1 MEEEKLSQEIFL
13 KMAHLCSRSEQC
25 SPDVIKKIRELGGN
39 SLTIQMVLERLENEN
54 YLDDRRYVVLYVRE
68 KFRINRWGRVKM
80 HYYLKMKGLN
90 EELIQTGFNE
100 INDEEYVELL
110 IRTMKEKARSIRI
123 TDKYEKMGQVIR
135 FAQGRG
141 FEPGLIHRYLHQVIS

>member
-1 MEEEKLSQEIFL
+1 MEEEKLTQEIFQ

-39 SLTIQMVLERLENEN
+39 SFITQLILERLEKEN
-54 YLDDRRYVVLYVRE
+54 YLNDQRFVTMYVRD
-68 KFRINRWGRVKM
+68 KFKINKWGRVKM

-90 EELIQTGFNE
+90 EELIQSGFNE
-100 INDEEYVELL
+100 INNEEYIELL
-110 IRTMKEKARSIRI
+110 IKTMKEKARSIRI

>member
-1 MEEEKLSQEIFL
+1 MEEEKLAQEIFQ

-25 SPDVIKKIRELGGN
+25 SPDVIRKIRELGGN
-39 SLTIQMVLERLENEN
+39 SLTIQMILERLEKEN
-54 YLDDRRYVVLYVRE
+54 YLNDRRYVSVYVRD
-68 KFRINRWGRVKM
+68 KFRINKWGKVKM

-90 EELIQTGFNE
+90 EELIQSGFNE
-100 INDEEYVELL
+100 INEEEYVELL
-110 IRTMKEKARSIRI
+110 IKTMKEKARSIRI

>member
-1 MEEEKLSQEIFL
+1 MEEEKLAQEIFQ
-13 KMAHLCSRSEQC
+13 KMAHLCSRAEQC
-25 SPDVIKKIRELGGN
+25 SPDLIKKIRELGGN
-39 SLTIQMVLERLENEN
+39 SFITQLILERLEKEN
-54 YLDDRRYVVLYVRE
+54 YLNDQRFVTMYVRD
-68 KFRINRWGRVKM
+68 KFKINKWGRVKM

-90 EELIQTGFNE
+90 EELIQSGFNE
-100 INDEEYVELL
+100 INNEEYIELL
-110 IRTMKEKARSIRI
+110 IKTMKEKARSIRI

>member
-1 MEEEKLSQEIFL
+1 
-13 KMAHLCSRSEQC
+13 
-25 SPDVIKKIRELGGN
+25 VIRKIRELGGD
-39 SLTIQMVLERLENEN
+39 SLTIQMILERLEKEN
-54 YLDDRRYVVLYVRE
+54 YLNDRRYVATYVRD
-68 KFRINRWGRVKM
+68 KFRINKWGKVKM

-90 EELIQTGFNE
+90 EELIQSGFNE
-100 INDEEYVELL
+100 IDDKEYVELL
-110 IRTMKEKARSIRI
+110 IRTIKEKARSIRI